1 MQPYNTVLRTICS
14 FAHFLVF
21 SKMAAKDTSGKLKEA
36 TLKGVVPLDKEL
48 GRGAYGRVFT
58 VKYRGLVCAA
68 KEIHP
73 LLLNGISGSDLQAVK
88 DSFIG
93 ECLRCN
99 DIRHPNIVQFM
110 GVYYPSEEPDS
121 LPVMVME
128 LMDTSLASFV
138 QNNQTNIATKE
149 KFSILYD
156 VSLGLTY
163 LHASDPPIIHRD
175 LSSNNVM
182 LTSKLVAKIGDLGV
196 AKAIRAES
204 KQTRSKLTTAPGTLH
219 FMPPESLDDVE
230 PIYGTPVDVF
240 SFGGIALHVFSEEW
254 PAPLGHKK
262 RDPNTRKMV
271 SLTEGERRQPYLDK
285 MTGSAA
291 SLKELVERCLDDDPD
306 ERPAIQEVSEL
317 IEPLMH
323 TSSVDVK
330 PCVNTVALSPGA
342 PNSRPRKECVPPIQD
357 QEQPNDAPSLVEALQ
372 SQQYHLKWTK
382 CANLPTP
389 IFEAF
394 IAVDGSHVYVTGT
407 YSLQAN
413 QCQVFHYDLTT
424 DQWDRLPNPDHRRGV
439 LCMVGE
445 YLAIFGGRDAITEKI
460 HNKVS
465 TYNKDGNCWI
475 SYYPN
480 MMKNRHKP
488 GVVTYGDQLIA
499 IGGKRDEATI
509 DDSIEVMNF
518 RQNTSWVEVSA
529 CLPIPMW
536 AIKPTIAGEHL
547 LIVGYGHADGH
558 GSGSHQI
565 PVAAITSMSSSD
577 QVASQWEKLPSCL
590 HYYTTTVPYSNPPLI
605 IGGDVKGV
613 PTSDISLYDTSK
625 KSWILVDSLT
635 SARSNVGVATI
646 NSNTIIVI
654 GGYTKGGSIV
664 SALSSSMST
673 VEIGHI
679 VHN

>member
-1 MQPYNTVLRTICS
+1 M
-14 FAHFLVF
+14 
-21 SKMAAKDTSGKLKEA
+21 
-36 TLKGVVPLDKEL
+36 
-48 GRGAYGRVFT
+48 
-58 VKYRGLVCAA
+58 
-68 KEIHP
+68 
-73 LLLNGISGSDLQAVK
+73 
-88 DSFIG
+88 
-93 ECLRCN
+93 
-99 DIRHPNIVQFM
+99 
-110 GVYYPSEEPDS
+110 
-121 LPVMVME
+121 
-128 LMDTSLASFV
+128 
-138 QNNQTNIATKE
+138 
-149 KFSILYD
+149 
-156 VSLGLTY
+156 
-163 LHASDPPIIHRD
+163 
-175 LSSNNVM
+175 
-182 LTSKLVAKIGDLGV
+182 
-196 AKAIRAES
+196 
-204 KQTRSKLTTAPGTLH
+204 
-219 FMPPESLDDVE
+219 
-230 PIYGTPVDVF
+230 
-240 SFGGIALHVFSEEW
+240 
-254 PAPLGHKK
+254 
-262 RDPNTRKMV
+262 
-271 SLTEGERRQPYLDK
+271 
-285 MTGSAA
+285 
-291 SLKELVERCLDDDPD
+291 
-306 ERPAIQEVSEL
+306 
-317 IEPLMH
+317 
-323 TSSVDVK
+323 
-330 PCVNTVALSPGA
+330 
-342 PNSRPRKECVPPIQD
+342 
-357 QEQPNDAPSLVEALQ
+357 EALQ